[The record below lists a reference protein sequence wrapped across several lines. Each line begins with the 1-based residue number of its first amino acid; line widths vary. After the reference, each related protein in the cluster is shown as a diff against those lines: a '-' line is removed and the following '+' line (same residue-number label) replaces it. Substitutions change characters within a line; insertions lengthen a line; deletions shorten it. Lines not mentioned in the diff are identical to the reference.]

1 MKSSVSSFP
10 SKNAKVN
17 LKICVFLLLYMNL
30 QLDVLQEGENRVRSF
45 VDRVVGRMF
54 VTEIEEVKG

>member
-1 MKSSVSSFP
+1 
-10 SKNAKVN
+10 
-17 LKICVFLLLYMNL
+17 MNL